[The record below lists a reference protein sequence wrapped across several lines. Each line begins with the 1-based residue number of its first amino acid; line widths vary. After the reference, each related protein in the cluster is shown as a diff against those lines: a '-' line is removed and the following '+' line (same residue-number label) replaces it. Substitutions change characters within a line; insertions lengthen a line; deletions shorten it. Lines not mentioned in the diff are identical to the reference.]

1 MIKQGK
7 LRTYP
12 IKSLTIFVAVCFVVS
27 VAMIVVF
34 AMPFMNNELWVIR
47 IMVWIMCGLFSI
59 ASFIILIY
67 ELFFFIEVKDGYF
80 YRYFLLGRKKV
91 ALKDID
97 RLVNKDG
104 FYTIIVNERKFAS
117 FASNTKESQM
127 IIVYLEKAGVK
138 IDW

>member
-27 VAMIVVF
+27 VAMIVLF

-47 IMVWIMCGLFSI
+47 ILVWVVCGIFTI
-59 ASFIILIY
+59 ASFIMLIY

-80 YRYFLLGRKKV
+80 YKYFLLGRKKV
-91 ALKDID
+91 KLKDID
-97 RLVNKDG
+97 RILNKEG
-104 FYTIIVNERKFAS
+104 FYTIIVKGRKFAS

-127 IIVYLEKAGVK
+127 IIVFLERAGVK